1 MNGRVCLS
9 LIFTTLLFLLLCA
22 YLNSSLSFSQSVNNN
37 QNQDLKVTNTRNSE
51 IINFPFDV
59 SNLDQDNPR
68 EYVFETPKVNNWIM
82 LILNNISYTD
92 NPEAKTI
99 VRIKEQYPSEKFVEL
114 DMFGGESRKFIVS
127 ANVNET
133 GYVRLYENNQDGWYT
148 DNPIVVS
155 HGVNQGL
162 SVSNGKR
169 TVIDKLSLNGFN
181 VSSIEIYGKDE
192 PGSPNSASGG
202 SIQFEV
208 LFGELSE
215 SPLYY
220 LPLIM
225 VVGVGGIV
233 VFLLVVKKRR

>member
-1 MNGRVCLS
+1 
-9 LIFTTLLFLLLCA
+9 
-22 YLNSSLSFSQSVNNN
+22 
-37 QNQDLKVTNTRNSE
+37 
-51 IINFPFDV
+51 
-59 SNLDQDNPR
+59 
-68 EYVFETPKVNNWIM
+68 M

>member
-1 MNGRVCLS
+1 MRVCLS
-9 LIFTTLLFLLLCA
+9 IICTTFLFLLFYA
-22 YLNSSLSFSQSVNNN
+22 YLSPSLSFSQSVNNN
-37 QNQDLKVTNTRNSE
+37 QNQDLEITNSTNSE
-51 IINFPFDV
+51 RIVFPSSV

-68 EYVFETPKVNNWIM
+68 EYVFETPKVHNWIM
-82 LILNNISYTD
+82 IILNNISYTD

-99 VRIKEQYPSEKFVEL
+99 VRIKEQYPSEKFIEL
-114 DMFGGESRKFIVS
+114 GMYGGESSRYTVA

-133 GYVRLYENNQDGWYT
+133 GYHTLYTGSNQSGWFR

-162 SVSNGKR
+162 SVTNGKR
-169 TVIDKLSLNGFN
+169 TVIDNLSLNGFN
-181 VSSIEIYGKDE
+181 ASSIAIHGKDE
-192 PGSPNSASGG
+192 PGLPNSASGG

-208 LFGELSE
+208 LFGDLSE

-225 VVGVGGIV
+225 IVGVGGIV
-233 VFLLVVKKRR
+233 VFLLVFKKRR